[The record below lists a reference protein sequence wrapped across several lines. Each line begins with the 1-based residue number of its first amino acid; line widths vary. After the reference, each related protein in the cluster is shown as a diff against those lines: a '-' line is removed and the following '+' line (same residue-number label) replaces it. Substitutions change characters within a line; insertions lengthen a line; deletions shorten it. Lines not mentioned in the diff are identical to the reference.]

1 MCKRLKQISRKGKA
15 NKKTVVSYPKM
26 VALLSVLHID
36 LNWADDQYWCTL
48 LAVIREANI
57 IRTPKKK
64 EKVTASEMQQLIKD

>member
-1 MCKRLKQISRKGKA
+1 
-15 NKKTVVSYPKM
+15 M

-48 LAVIREANI
+48 LAVIRETNI